1 MVFRDKPLELWD
13 IRTCTLLR
21 EMAKN
26 FPAVTAL
33 VWTSICHLQCSAM
46 FISSVYVLCL
56 SAMFMSVC
64 MWLYKCICSNS
75 YRIAKHDTIPVRQLS
90 LSPMYLI
97 RLILKLLWGLASRF
111 WSISTI
117 RLLGNNQELM
127 RIESSHVRSVIKSG
141 LTVLNVGKSVWIHVL
156 TAIQLLMNIFEF
168 STGLACIVFYHL
180 PDDLSIFPCSA
191 VILMGY
197 GMQMIPCWTELGKK
211 VFIFQAVEDK

>member
-1 MVFRDKPLELWD
+1 MWIILYHVLVNIIITTHHSNLKDDVFILFRQFLVVVFRDKPLELWD

-56 SAMFMSVC
+56 SAMFMSVY

-90 LSPMYLI
+90 LSPVYLI

-117 RLLGNNQELM
+117 RLLGNNRE
-127 RIESSHVRSVIKSG
+127 
-141 LTVLNVGKSVWIHVL
+141 
-156 TAIQLLMNIFEF
+156 
-168 STGLACIVFYHL
+168 
-180 PDDLSIFPCSA
+180 
-191 VILMGY
+191 
-197 GMQMIPCWTELGKK
+197 
-211 VFIFQAVEDK
+211 